1 MKPFLKTGLLL
12 PVVLMVAAL
21 IAPAAPRGTPL
32 AALAMEGQA
41 LAQAPPS
48 MSSGSADYK
57 VGSDDVFEVTVFGE
71 DELSRT
77 VQVAGD
83 GSISLGLL
91 EAVYVEGLTAK
102 QIEGKLELLYK
113 EYLKSPKVFVTIKE
127 YKSQVIQVFGGVR
140 SPGQHRLTGPSKVL
154 DVLSGAGGTSEVGGE
169 RAFLLQKQKDKEGN
183 PVFESIEIDLHRLLA
198 EGDTTQNLSVK
209 GGDVLYVPRADE
221 VYVLGEVKNPGAV
234 KFEAGLTLTQA
245 ISKVAGFTRTA
256 SKRVQVVRVEAD
268 KKTQRDYNVG
278 RIENGKDKDPIL
290 QARDLVVVPESI
302 F

>member
-1 MKPFLKTGLLL
+1 MKTRLTFRIPRSGSGLLTGI
-12 PVVLMVAAL
+12 LMVAAL
-21 IAPAAPRGTPL
+21 AAPV
-32 AALAMEGQA
+32 
-41 LAQAPPS
+41 LAQVPPTT
-48 MSSGSADYK
+48 SSGTADYQ
-57 VGSDDVFEVTVFGE
+57 VGANDVFEVVVFGE
-71 DELSRT
+71 AELSRT
-77 VQVAGD
+77 VQVAED

-91 EAVYVEGLTAK
+91 EAIHVEGLTAQ

-140 SPGQHRLTGPSKVL
+140 TPGQHRLTGPSKVL
-154 DVLSGAGGTSEVGGE
+154 DILSGAGGTSEAGGE
-169 RAFLLQKQKDKEGN
+169 RAFLLQKHKDKAGN
-183 PVFESIEIDLHRLLA
+183 PVFESIEIDLHKLLA
-198 EGDTTQNLSVK
+198 EGDSTQNLVVK

-256 SKRVQVVRVEAD
+256 SRRVQVVRVEAD
-268 KKTQRDYNVG
+268 KKIQRDYNVG

>member
-1 MKPFLKTGLLL
+1 MKTRLLTGI
-12 PVVLMVAAL
+12 LMVAAL
-21 IAPAAPRGTPL
+21 AAPV
-32 AALAMEGQA
+32 
-41 LAQAPPS
+41 LAQVPPTT
-48 MSSGSADYK
+48 SSGTADYQ
-57 VGSDDVFEVTVFGE
+57 VGANDVFEVVVFGE
-71 DELSRT
+71 AELSRT
-77 VQVAGD
+77 VQVADD

-91 EAVYVEGLTAK
+91 EAIYVEGLTAK
-102 QIEGKLELLYK
+102 QIEGKLETLYK

-140 SPGQHRLTGPSKVL
+140 TPGQHRLTGPSKVL
-154 DVLSGAGGTSEVGGE
+154 DILSGAGGTSETGGE
-169 RAFLLQKQKDKEGN
+169 KALLLKKHKDKDGN
-183 PVFESIEIDLHRLLA
+183 PVFESIEIDLHKLLA
-198 EGDTTQNLSVK
+198 EGDTAQNLEVK

-256 SKRVQVVRVEAD
+256 SRRVQVVRVEAD
-268 KKTQRDYNVG
+268 KKIQRDYNVG

>member
-1 MKPFLKTGLLL
+1 MLKIGLSLS
-12 PVVLMVAAL
+12 VVLTVAAL
-21 IAPAAPRGTPL
+21 VAPAF
-32 AALAMEGQA
+32 
-41 LAQAPPS
+41 AQAPPS
-48 MSSGSADYK
+48 LSSGSADYR

-91 EAVYVEGLTAK
+91 DAVFVEGLTAK

-127 YKSQVIQVFGGVR
+127 YKSQAIQVFGGVR
-140 SPGQHRLTGPSKVL
+140 TPGQHRLTGPTKVL
-154 DVLSGAGGTSEVGGE
+154 DVLSGAGGISEIGGQK
-169 RAFLLQKQKDKEGN
+169 AFLLQKQKDKDGS
-183 PVFESIEIDLHRLLA
+183 PVFESIEVDLHKLLA
-198 EGDTTQNLSVK
+198 EGDTKQNHVVK
-209 GGDVLYVPRADE
+209 DGDVLYVPRADE

-245 ISKVAGFTRTA
+245 ISKVSGFTRTA

-268 KKTQRDYNVG
+268 KKVQRDYNVG
-278 RIENGKDKDPIL
+278 RIESGKDKDPIL
-290 QARDLVVVPESI
+290 EARDLVVVPESI